1 VRDFLRGFLRYA
13 YLLLKKNTCAMVVT
27 CRISM
32 RFRALLCAS
41 LLLFCASRSFSQDVI
56 AMLSQRADSLVK
68 EEMRKQNI
76 AGLTLTIVMDKK
88 IVVSRAYGFA
98 DLENQ
103 APVTTA
109 TLFRTGSIAKPITS
123 TAAMALYQAGRLDL
137 DAPVQKYC
145 PAFPQKQWTITTREL
160 LGHLSGIRHY
170 KQDDSDVFST
180 KHYAHISD
188 AFEMFAGDPLLFEPG
203 TKMQYTTFGYD
214 VVGCVIEGASGEDFV
229 TALNTLVLAPAGMRS
244 TRTDDA
250 FVIIPHRS
258 RPYTLA
264 ADHSLRNSPFVDTS
278 NKIPGGG
285 LVSTADDLAR
295 FAIALESG
303 GLLSSATA
311 QLMWTS
317 QKTSDGKATG
327 YGYGWGV
334 GDANGVRT
342 VGHTGGQPG
351 CSSVLWMLPDRGFA
365 VSIMTNTDEV
375 KVQPIAEALTKA
387 YLQAHRASGK

>member
-1 VRDFLRGFLRYA
+1 MKPISKFLRTALTRSCIC
-13 YLLLKKNTCAMVVT
+13 LLLC
-27 CRISM
+27 SP
-32 RFRALLCAS
+32 
-41 LLLFCASRSFSQDVI
+41 LLFAQDPATVL
-56 AMLSQRADSLVK
+56 AQKADSLIQD
-68 EEMRKQNI
+68 EMKKQNI
-76 AGLTLTIVMDKK
+76 AGLTLAIVVDKK
-88 IVVSRAYGFA
+88 IAVSRGYGFA
-98 DLENQ
+98 DVENQ

-109 TLFRTGSIAKPITS
+109 TRFRTGSIAKPMTA
-123 TAAMALYQAGRLDL
+123 TAAMALYQAGKLDL

-145 PAFPQKQWTITTREL
+145 PAFPTKQWTITTREL

-170 KQDDSDVFST
+170 KEDNSDFLST

-188 AFEMFAGDPLLFEPG
+188 AFEMFATDPLLFEPG

-229 TALNTLVLAPAGMRS
+229 RALDALVLTPAGMTS
-244 TRTDDA
+244 TRTDDVLA
-250 FVIIPHRS
+250 IIAHRS
-258 RPYTLA
+258 RPYTVA
-264 ADHSLRNSPFVDTS
+264 ADHTLHNSVFVDTS

-303 GLLSSATA
+303 RLLSSSTT

-334 GDANGVRT
+334 HEENGVRT
-342 VGHTGGQPG
+342 VGHTGGQQG

-365 VSIMTNTDEV
+365 VAIMANTDEV
-375 KVQPIAEALTKA
+375 KVLPIAEALAQA
-387 YLQAHRASGK
+387 YLHVQNGSGK

>member
-1 VRDFLRGFLRYA
+1 MVVACRLSIHLRTWLCA
-13 YLLLKKNTCAMVVT
+13 LLL
-27 CRISM
+27 
-32 RFRALLCAS
+32 LLCAS
-41 LLLFCASRSFSQDVI
+41 CAFSQEVV
-56 AMLSQRADSLVK
+56 AVLSQKADSLVRQEMK
-68 EEMRKQNI
+68 EQNI
-76 AGLTLTIVMDKK
+76 AGLSLTIVMDKK
-88 IVVSRAYGFA
+88 IVVSQAYGFA

-103 APVTTA
+103 VPVTTA
-109 TLFRTGSIAKPITS
+109 TLFRTGSIAKPMTS
-123 TAAMALYQAGRLDL
+123 TAALALYQAGKLDL

-145 PAFPQKQWTITTREL
+145 PAFPKKQWTITTREL

-170 KQDDSDVFST
+170 KQDNSDVFST

-188 AFEMFAGDPLLFEPG
+188 AFEMFAGTPLLFEPG

-295 FAIALESG
+295 FAIALESRR
-303 GLLSSATA
+303 LLSSATT

-327 YGYGWGV
+327 YAYGWGV
-334 GDANGVRT
+334 GDANGVLT

-351 CSSVLWMLPDRGFA
+351 CSSVLWMLPNQGFA
-365 VSIMTNTDEV
+365 VAIMANTDEV

-387 YLQAHRASGK
+387 YLQAHSTSGK